1 MIDDSGSKT
10 KLQESNQNTLRESNT
25 PKMSVEQSRKTN
37 NFNFAENHDNTLF
50 TDPKLLN
57 LIHSDL

>member
-37 NFNFAENHDNTLF
+37 NFNFA
-50 TDPKLLN
+50 
-57 LIHSDL
+57 